1 MFPERKDMIKNNT
14 TDYVIKTTEEV
25 AGYPE
30 HQLDSLRGV
39 IDDCVF
45 IIPIRI
51 RKNQHKLIYK
61 VGFLKTVYS
70 FIHSDFTNHEIYM
83 IIEKDW
89 QVFKGVRQMER
100 LYAEYLEL
108 KKKGEI

>member
-1 MFPERKDMIKNNT
+1 MIKNNT

-45 IIPIRI
+45 IIPKQILD
-51 RKNQHKLIYK
+51 NQHKIIYK
-61 VGFLKTVYS
+61 VGFLKIVISILFPNYTNFAIYS
-70 FIHSDFTNHEIYM
+70 LISQH
-83 IIEKDW
+83 W
-89 QVFKGVRQMER
+89 QVFKSIRQLER